1 MKKTYVLD
9 TNVLLSDTNSI
20 YAFQDNDIIIP
31 MIVLEELDRF
41 KTRQDEVGR
50 NAREISRIFDD
61 LRSTGSLIEGVGLP
75 SGGTLKVSHTQDD
88 VMTYLPS
95 ELRTESNDN
104 FIIGFIYDLL
114 KSVPNAIFVSKDI
127 NARIKCDSLG
137 IKCQDYLALRKSL
150 GADQLYTG
158 VSVINVD
165 DELVDRFY
173 ENKSMDLSELPEH
186 SFFENQIVVV
196 KGQQADGITTKSA
209 ITRRKGNC
217 LSPIEKYENV
227 FGLKARNKEQ
237 QFSFDLLFDDAVK
250 LVTLSGL
257 AGCGKTLLA
266 LAAGLEQLS
275 GVGSFPKYNKL
286 IISRPVQPVGKD
298 IGFLPGTFEEKMAP
312 WISPIRDNLEFL
324 VGGKSPS
331 GLKRR
336 SPASGSGITPMS
348 EEPYLA
354 LLQEKG
360 LIEIEAITFIRG
372 RSIPNAFIII
382 DEAQN
387 LTMHELKT
395 IITRVGEGT
404 KIVLT
409 GDIEQIDNV
418 YVDTYTNGLTYAI
431 EKFKEFAIAG
441 HITLIKGERS
451 ALATLASQ
459 IL

>member
-50 NAREISRIFDD
+50 NAREISRLFDE

-75 SGGTLKVSHTQDD
+75 NGGTLKVSHTQDD

-95 ELRTESNDN
+95 ELRTKSNDN

-114 KSVPNAIFVSKDI
+114 KTVPNAIFVSKDI

-165 DELVDRFY
+165 DALVDNFY
-173 ENKSMDLSELPEH
+173 DNKSIDVSGLSEH

-196 KGQQADGITTKSA
+196 KGQQYEGITTKSA
-209 ITRRKGNC
+209 ITKRRGDQ
-217 LSPIEKYENV
+217 LVPIEKYENV

-237 QFSFDLLFDDAVK
+237 QFSFDLLFDDSIK

-266 LAAGLEQLS
+266 LAAGLEQLNS
-275 GVGSFPKYNKL
+275 VGSYPKYDKL

-324 VGGKSPS
+324 VGGKTPS

-336 SPASGSGITPMS
+336 NPNSNMTPMS
-348 EEPYLA
+348 DEPYLA
-354 LLQEKG
+354 LLQEKR

-387 LTMHELKT
+387 LTIHELKT

-431 EKFKEFAIAG
+431 EKFKEFSIAG
-441 HITLIKGERS
+441 HVTLIKGERS
-451 ALATLASQ
+451 ELASLAAK